1 MRDRIY
7 CRMKKG
13 MPEDRVQK
21 QPKIQKEKVGCKT
34 NLNYKKFRLVFLCNL
49 YKWRKKR
56 EV

>member
-1 MRDRIY
+1 MILRPFFIAMRMIKR
-7 CRMKKG
+7 
-13 MPEDRVQK
+13 
-21 QPKIQKEKVGCKT
+21 VGCKT